1 MNNDVVE
8 EKVTSVSQDEQAE
21 VKEEKKQE
29 NKKKPAVPLHLA
41 TRFEPDP
48 AKGLSDEQ
56 VESRKEDSLTNYVD
70 KNNGKTY
77 LQIFLGNIF
86 TFFNLI
92 YLIVFVALAY
102 FGLWNQVMF
111 MLVVVANTGIAII
124 QEIKSKKTIAK
135 LSIVSAPMATVLRD
149 GQEREISIDDVVLD
163 DIVLYGLGK
172 QICADSIVVSGSVE
186 VNESML
192 TGESV
197 AVVKKV
203 GDVLYTGSFVT
214 SGSCVAKTDKIGQYN
229 YIEGLTAQAKK
240 YKKPRSELLKSLNIV
255 LKVIAVII
263 VPIAYFSFM
272 NNFRNAPSDV
282 DAIIFAV
289 SKTAGSVVPM
299 IPAGPFLLTSVTL
312 AVSVIRLAKR
322 NTLVQELYCIE
333 MLARVD
339 VLCLDKT
346 GTITDGTMSVEEVI
360 EIKNDSTKTIKQIVG
375 NMMRALDDNNLTSIA
390 LREKFGTAKG
400 MKVVATMP
408 FSSARKFSA
417 VSFENE
423 GTYFLGAPE
432 FVLPAGSARIDKT
445 VTKYAEQGY
454 RVLVL
459 ANATSQIAGQ
469 GKEVKLPSLRKPVAL
484 IVIEDRIRPDAPETI
499 QWFKDNGVE
508 IKVISGDN
516 PITVSEIAR
525 RVGVEHSDRYISLE
539 GLSDEQ
545 VAEIAPHYTVFG
557 RVTPDQKAILV
568 KALKKIKKTV
578 AMTGDGVN
586 DILAMRE
593 ADCSIAMAAGSEAA
607 RHVAH
612 LVLIDNNFG
621 SMPKVVAEGRR
632 VVNNIQSVASMF
644 FMKTMYTIILTV
656 SALLLNIT
664 YPYSTSNIM
673 LLEVVIVGYPAMA
686 LALQPNTNIIKGRFL
701 SNVFKK
707 ALPNT
712 ITFCIGTALIY
723 IVSLFFIPVE
733 QTSLETIAAY
743 TYTAAV
749 FFALYFSCKPLN
761 IFRTALLASSALLT
775 IIGIVTL
782 GGFFEYS
789 SLSYVEILIALCVIQ
804 ISFPIMSVLNKAFD
818 KIEIK

>member
-21 VKEEKKQE
+21 VQEEKKQE

-203 GDVLYTGSFVT
+203 GDVLYAGSFVT

-299 IPAGPFLLTSVTL
+299 IPAGPFLLTSVSL

-782 GGFFEYS
+782 GGFFEFS
-789 SLSYVEILIALCVIQ
+789 PLSYVEILIALCVIQ
-804 ISFPIMSVLNKAFD
+804 VSFPIMSVLNKAFD

>member
-203 GDVLYTGSFVT
+203 GDVLYAGSFVT

-707 ALPNT
+707 ALPNS

-723 IVSLFFIPVE
+723 IIALFFIPVE

-782 GGFFEYS
+782 GGFFEFS
-789 SLSYVEILIALCVIQ
+789 PLSYVEILIALCVIQ

>member
-8 EKVTSVSQDEQAE
+8 EKVTSVSQDEKAE

-197 AVVKKV
+197 AVVKKE
-203 GDVLYTGSFVT
+203 GDVLYAGSFVT

-390 LREKFGTAKG
+390 LREKFGTSKG

-707 ALPNT
+707 ALPNS

-723 IVSLFFIPVE
+723 IIALFFIPVE

-782 GGFFEYS
+782 GGFFEFS
-789 SLSYVEILIALCVIQ
+789 PLSYVEILIALCVIQ

>member
-8 EKVTSVSQDEQAE
+8 EKVTSVSQDEKAE

-203 GDVLYTGSFVT
+203 GDVLYAGSFVT

-390 LREKFGTAKG
+390 LREKFGTSKG

-707 ALPNT
+707 ALPNS

-723 IVSLFFIPVE
+723 IIALFFIPVE

-782 GGFFEYS
+782 GGFFEFS
-789 SLSYVEILIALCVIQ
+789 PLSYVEMLIALCVIQ